1 MTAWDLIERYQAEH
15 YALPP
20 PGTEYVE
27 MDAYARRLQVETPEP
42 DSIVAVVQMLRQRQQ
57 EAIREAGQM
66 TLI

>member
-1 MTAWDLIERYQAEH
+1 MTAWDLIERYMNEYGELPLPYSEATELEQ
-15 YALPP
+15 YALFIGVDPP
-20 PGTEYVE
+20 ES
-27 MDAYARRLQVETPEP
+27 